1 MIHIRVTEKD
11 GKIISLVVTGHAES
25 GPYGQDLVCA
35 GVSSIVTGLGNALD
49 EMVSGC
55 DLSCR
60 ENCFSFKVPHP
71 DEKSETVMRTGLIQL
86 KTMEEVSGKYMK
98 IETEVLKP

>member
-11 GKIISLVVTGHAES
+11 GNAES

-49 EMVSGC
+49 EMVPGC

-71 DEKSETVMRTGLIQL
+71 DEKSETVMRTGLVQL
-86 KTMEEVSGKYMK
+86 KTMEEVSGKYME
-98 IETEVLKP
+98 IETEGLKP

>member
-1 MIHIRVTEKD
+1 VIHVHVKEQNGRIV
-11 GKIISLVVTGHAES
+11 SLDVTGHAES

-49 EMVSGC
+49 EMIPGC
-55 DLSCR
+55 QLSCR
-60 ENCFSFKVPHP
+60 ENRFSFVIPHP
-71 DEKSETVMRTGLIQL
+71 DEKSEMVMRTGLIQL